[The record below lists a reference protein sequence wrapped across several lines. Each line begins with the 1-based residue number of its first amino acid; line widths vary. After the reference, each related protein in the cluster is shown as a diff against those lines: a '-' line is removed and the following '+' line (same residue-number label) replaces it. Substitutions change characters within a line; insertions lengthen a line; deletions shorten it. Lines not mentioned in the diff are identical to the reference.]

1 MSEVTHIL
9 AAIEQG
15 DPHAAE
21 QLLPLVYD
29 ELRKLAAHR
38 LAQEKSGQTL
48 QATGKFQ
55 KTRMLLIVLTPAP
68 EGGLAPD
75 EQLDLHSCSPLA
87 VTLDSRSPPP
97 RQLDPMR
104 QEK

>member
-1 MSEVTHIL
+1 MGREPGIDLV
-9 AAIEQG
+9 IE
-15 DPHAAE
+15 
-21 QLLPLVYD
+21 
-29 ELRKLAAHR
+29 
-38 LAQEKSGQTL
+38 
-48 QATGKFQ
+48 F
-55 KTRMLLIVLTPAP
+55 LIVLTPAP

-75 EQLDLHSCSPLA
+75 EQLDLHGCSPLA